1 MDGVL
6 LLINTVGGDVEAGM
20 ALSELLASMSKP
32 TVSLVLG
39 GGHSIGVP
47 LAVSARRS
55 FIVPS
60 ATMTLHPVRTG
71 GLVLGIPQSFD
82 YLERMQERIARFV
95 SEHSAMKREEFLRLV
110 TNTEML
116 ANDVGTL
123 LEGEE
128 AVRLGLIDEV
138 GGLKEA
144 MRALRRLSGREE

>member
-1 MDGVL
+1 
-6 LLINTVGGDVEAGM
+6 
-20 ALSELLASMSKP
+20 
-32 TVSLVLG
+32 
-39 GGHSIGVP
+39 
-47 LAVSARRS
+47 
-55 FIVPS
+55 
-60 ATMTLHPVRTG
+60 
-71 GLVLGIPQSFD
+71 
-82 YLERMQERIARFV
+82 
-95 SEHSAMKREEFLRLV
+95 MKKEDFLRLV